1 MDTMQRN
8 IPLLLMRA
16 REVMMQN
23 FRPILNK
30 RNLTEQQWRILRAL
44 YEAKELEPRELC
56 EICCILSPSMAG
68 ILKRMEDLDLII
80 KVPSKFDRRRVEVLL
95 APGVETLVEEVLE
108 ENIKAYDEFATKVGD
123 EVLYQLEDVL
133 DQLLVKASEDLSD
146 DALLE
151 APQKVNGKS
160 RKKAEST
167 GL

>member
-44 YEAKELEPRELC
+44 YESKELEPRELC

-68 ILKRMEDLDLII
+68 ILKRMEDLGLII
-80 KVPSKFDRRRVEVLL
+80 KVPSKFDRRRVEVVL
-95 APGVETLVEEVLE
+95 APGVDKLVEEVLE
-108 ENIKAYDEFATKVGD
+108 ENIKTYDEFAAKVGD

-133 DQLLVKASEDLSD
+133 DQLLTRASTDTDNVVLPTAS
-146 DALLE
+146 
-151 APQKVNGKS
+151 QVTS
-160 RKKAEST
+160 RKI
-167 GL
+167 G